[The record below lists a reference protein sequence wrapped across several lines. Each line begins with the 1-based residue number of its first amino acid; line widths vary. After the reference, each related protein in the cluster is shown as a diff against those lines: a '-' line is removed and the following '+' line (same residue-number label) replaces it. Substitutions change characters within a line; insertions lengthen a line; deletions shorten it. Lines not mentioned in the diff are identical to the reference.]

1 MKPFD
6 ESRFDEAFR
15 SKLGNYSVTPP
26 DQVLG
31 KIKQTMSQGPVPG
44 TSWFVKYWMFFAV
57 VGIAGLVVVSLSF
70 MSADDNINTTMNN
83 TIVLPEQNIETNQA
97 ADKEPQQIA
106 ETTTSAGTQFEHV
119 STSNTNVNETNVSEK
134 SDVEYLSNTINPLNN
149 EKSAVT
155 PQPTRKPQEISIN
168 IHVSPSTCRKPNGSI
183 ALSAVN
189 GGDRYFYY
197 WSDISSHTSIAN
209 RTNLTA
215 NTYSVRVESEDGNV
229 KNYEI
234 MVTDTGSVISQFSHY
249 EISPTAGIPVYFEN
263 KSKYCNQPWESTGAV
278 SFKWYFGD
286 GNISL
291 ITEPEHVYEK
301 AGSYIVSLVTT
312 SLIGC
317 KDSVPLIYLNI
328 SGSEMDLPNVI
339 TPNNDGINDVFKP
352 VITGIVQHKCTIFSR
367 SGDKVYE
374 WQGIDG
380 QWDGKIRHS
389 NDDAAEGVYY
399 YIIEGIGSD
408 GHQITKKGFV
418 QLFR

>member
-6 ESRFDEAFR
+6 ENRFDEVFR

-26 DQVLG
+26 EQVLG

-44 TSWFVKYWMFFAV
+44 TSWFAKYWMFFAV
-57 VGIAGLVVVSLSF
+57 VGITGLVVVSLSF
-70 MSADDNINTTMNN
+70 ISAEDKVSKATNDPGMKTENVIAKNIVTT
-83 TIVLPEQNIETNQA
+83 
-97 ADKEPQQIA
+97 EPIHQIA
-106 ETTTSAGTQFEHV
+106 EIKGTSEMPLQ
-119 STSNTNVNETNVSEK
+119 EK
-134 SDVEYLSNTINPLNN
+134 SYVETYSDPAPENRSVADLGNVIDPLNN

-155 PQPTRKPQEISIN
+155 PQPNRKPQDISIN
-168 IHVSPSTCRKPNGSI
+168 IQVSPSTCRKANGSVV
-183 ALSAVN
+183 LSAVN
-189 GGDRYFYY
+189 AGDRYFYY
-197 WSDISSHTSIAN
+197 WSDISGHTSLAN
-209 RTNLTA
+209 RTNLGA

-263 KSKYCNQPWESTGAV
+263 KSKYCNQPWESAGSV
-278 SFKWYFGD
+278 SFTWYFGD
-286 GNISL
+286 GSNSIIS
-291 ITEPEHVYEK
+291 EPEHIYEK

-312 SLIGC
+312 SFMGC

-339 TPNNDGINDVFKP
+339 TPNNDGINDFFKP
-352 VITGIVQHKCTIFSR
+352 EITGVVQYKCTIFSR
-367 SGDKVYE
+367 SGLEVYE
-374 WQGIDG
+374 WQGMDG
-380 QWDGKIRHS
+380 QWDGKIRNS
-389 NDDAAEGVYY
+389 NDDAATGVYY
-399 YIIEGIGSD
+399 YIIEGTGSD